1 MSGKRVKLLICTS
14 VFVAGISAF
23 MNYAQGP
30 ASKIEATLV
39 VPRAWDD
46 DAMASL
52 QVPLAEAAF
61 SPVHVSSGYYYAI
74 PVRPIYKSFP
84 IYAPH
89 REPVGYMQWLKEQ
102 EPEVAFDTSTLKT
115 ETDWIWK

>member
-1 MSGKRVKLLICTS
+1 MNGKRVKLLICTS

-102 EPEVAFDTSTLKT
+102 EPEVASCLPS
-115 ETDWIWK
+115 IY